1 MTPPHPD
8 FDYFAGHEA
17 GEKSNRLLLRQLA
30 GCLSVLRLLCGVF
43 CKAGSESPRAY
54 RFVKGQGNSSRP
66 ESAQWCRNMLKRRAK
81 NGGVQDE
88 HFWAFQDLFSAGI
101 GASRVRDLGAC
112 RGTAQ
117 AGCESRAREAAAQ
130 AVRPGP
136 VHAGPGAMRA
146 GPGPVHAGPGPVRA
160 GPGPV
165 HAGPMRAGSAPGRGP
180 QVAHVGHGRLATHN
194 FAGHAYH
201 GHVAWQGGHWRHEIH
216 DGRDGWWWDVG
227 GAWYFYPQQ
236 MDGPPAYVSDVE
248 AIDDSAGP
256 DEPPVAAGYAPP

>member
-1 MTPPHPD
+1 MMGD
-8 FDYFAGHEA
+8 FKMSILARSRIYFPLVSA
-17 GEKSNRLLLRQLA
+17 LA
-30 GCLSVLRLLCGVF
+30 AIAISAHAEEQH
-43 CKAGSESPRAY
+43 KPAARAAP
-54 RFVKGQGNSSRP
+54 VRP
-66 ESAQWCRNMLKRRAK
+66 
-81 NGGVQDE
+81 
-88 HFWAFQDLFSAGI
+88 
-101 GASRVRDLGAC
+101 
-112 RGTAQ
+112 
-117 AGCESRAREAAAQ
+117 AAQ

-136 VHAGPGAMRA
+136 VHAGPGPMRA
-146 GPGPVHAGPGPVRA
+146 GP
-160 GPGPV
+160 
-165 HAGPMRAGSAPGRGP
+165 APGRGP

-256 DEPPVAAGYAPP
+256 DEPPVAAGYAPPPGAYAPPPPDPAASAVGGAIVGGLLGGLITGRPAGAAAGAIVGGTTGAIVGAQAAQRPGYYLSQGGCYYRYPSGQYVAVDPRSCY